1 MTKLLHYVVLLC
13 LLTLVGWG
21 TLEAQET
28 GPVVVDGVLTSW
40 SGASGIVTIPDDV
53 TEIAPNVFLKNNKVT
68 ALHLNKVRKVGKNAC
83 REMRSVI
90 DFSAPEVE
98 ILEDSALYRLGDPR
112 NAWQFHEVDFPQLK
126 KIGTAAL
133 AWALKPKFY
142 TLPQVEEI
150 GKEAFNKSAPWSV
163 DLSEAVNLKTIAPD
177 AFPFSSPWGDGQCYI
192 FVANEAVLAK
202 MPATFPARIFTRV
215 VQIDRST
222 PIASVKITLRQGK
235 HLEVAL
241 PWVGSYTEGKVVG
254 MDLGDG
260 KIRLFALA
268 RPVYSSQEPTYYVNE
283 MMQWLKSAVADP
295 EIKVYGTDFDCF
307 RSPQAVMT
315 QLDLSRATQLKK
327 LDLSYVSQSLFPDL
341 ASYSQLER
349 LSLDGISGLEQLDLS
364 HNPLKGLEIRSCDT
378 LQAVVLPP
386 SGLETLTINGC
397 RNLTHID
404 EAPLASVQRLELT
417 ANALSGTLDLSGA
430 KQLKEADL
438 SSNKLTELTINN
450 PLLTNLRCSR
460 NQLKEI
466 HTPTTSEAL
475 QGVRS
480 VAIAGNRIQ
489 EGELNRFYTALPD
502 LKQEA
507 TAGKLILLAKIA
519 TTEEDNNAYASDLEL
534 VRDKNWKFY
543 DLNGQE
549 MTGMIIKAD
558 TLVSWNN
565 ATGDIELPASVRV
578 IGKKAFIN
586 NPTVTSIKGVNVE
599 ECYGITGCDKLKKV
613 TLPKLKRTLKDMPT
627 SPSGYQDANEL
638 GTISSAPFCTELYG
652 TPTRSFM
659 IRFMGSPL
667 LEPVVGADGVLF
679 FYPASK
685 AVGKVILDPSIKT
698 ISYAAFDGCKQMTE
712 LEATGVTAIY
722 ARAFQDCSELAKVTL
737 PALQHTQGNPFWED
751 CPKLQEVKT
760 AQGIW
765 LDRKATGTVVIPD
778 GVEFIAVNAYR
789 DQTAV
794 TALQFPSSLRRIGQY
809 AFSKTG
815 ITSMP
820 SLEGVTEIHTG
831 AFFHCA
837 SLAGA
842 LNVPSSV
849 TILSDGAF
857 AQCSSL
863 TSAFVGATISSVPS
877 RLFDG
882 CDALSEVS
890 MGSTIVTCNL
900 IWRNS
905 KQYLEPIAPQKL
917 ILHAPVKAQY
927 RICTWQNNPSGFG
940 DPRKTL
946 DVYVPA
952 PLLEEYKNE
961 KNDPNRDYYDYFHD
975 KYTYHPIESSAT
987 EATVTINQV
996 AGCSIVVKNGAQNVP
1011 SGSSL
1016 PIGTKLTIYAQL
1028 ESGKLLQK
1036 LLFNGADLGGINRY
1050 DLTLTE
1056 PMTFSAEVADFTPEA
1071 SEWDLIGSFSTEQT
1085 HAGDPLYFYFSDG
1098 SNDTPISFAVDCG
1111 GGRYLCQ
1118 TRMGG
1123 SHFSG
1128 ITAAEENPV
1137 VKVYEK
1143 KRPAHA
1149 PIRVIEVLQNV
1160 AAIEWGH
1167 VENITRL
1174 HIGHISGRNDA
1185 SLPWSTP
1192 HPSTLSELDLSKM
1205 TKLAYLGISRNAI
1218 STLDL
1223 TSNTKLTDL
1232 VLKDLK
1238 IVRQEDLKLPETL
1251 PTIYIE
1257 SLPWKSIDPSAWQQ
1271 IQSLRLTN
1279 MLSIEQL
1286 DLSRNPNIEELHLYD
1301 AFDQLRSLVAS
1312 PKLTI
1317 LDCPTAIIPRMGAC
1331 AWDDFYRSLPTDLN
1345 VAEKKLLL
1353 TYLKSDNPE
1362 HDEYFAV
1369 RSYHVAHS
1377 TTSIAAAK
1385 GYAIKAYTGHFVPTD
1400 FEGSGDGCRDSYAIG
1415 ATCNNAK
1422 MQIVYREN
1430 GVEKPL
1436 PSTVAKGAKV
1446 EIEYVYPA
1454 RFDATLTI
1462 NGQRSTL
1469 YQIGLRITNTDGQ
1482 WHYIYSF
1489 DAVRDMLLDLHV
1501 TIPTAAVTL
1510 RTVGEGTL
1518 QLVGTSEREF
1528 ELGTKLT
1535 VEAQPADG
1543 WSLAQIKA
1551 NGVDITQAKSFTL
1564 TSATEVV
1571 ATFTKVPEYVVRFTS
1586 AGHGHLTATKNGQ
1599 PFTSGSRAR
1608 KDDKLVITA
1617 HPDAG
1622 YNVDKWLVGA
1632 EEIELPLYTGRTTF
1646 EATVGE
1652 AEVVVK
1658 TTFVVKTFAVTVAES
1673 AHGKL
1678 SVAGCDNLS
1687 AVPYGARLTVTATP
1701 DAHYTLH
1708 KITANGIDITSA
1720 KSFVVTEATTIQ
1732 GEFVKET
1739 FAVTVAESA
1748 HGKLS
1753 VTGYDNLAAV
1763 PYGTRLTVTATPD
1776 KGYTLHKITANGTDI
1791 TSAKSFGVTEA
1802 TKIQAEFKEDTALE
1816 AVATDPLIL
1825 YPNPAKDV
1833 VFLSGSAAYAPVAI
1847 YSLEGVCLLSTE
1859 TDAEGKARINIATLS
1874 DGSYLV
1880 KVGTKSLSLIVV
1892 R

>member
-1 MTKLLHYVVLLC
+1 M
-13 LLTLVGWG
+13 
-21 TLEAQET
+21 
-28 GPVVVDGVLTSW
+28 
-40 SGASGIVTIPDDV
+40 
-53 TEIAPNVFLKNNKVT
+53 T
-68 ALHLNKVRKVGKNAC
+68 ALHLNKVHKVGKNAC
-83 REMRSVI
+83 REMRSVV

-98 ILEDSALYRLGDPR
+98 ILEDSALYRLGSWQAR
-112 NAWQFHEVDFPQLK
+112 QFHEADFPQLK

-133 AWALKPKFY
+133 AWALTPKFY

-163 DLSEAVNLKTIAPD
+163 DLSESVNLKTIAPD
-177 AFPFSSPWGDGQCYI
+177 AFPFTSPWGQKRCHI

-202 MPATFPARIFTRV
+202 MPTTFPARIFTRV

-222 PIASVKITLRQGK
+222 PIASVKITLRQGAN
-235 HLEVAL
+235 LERAL

-268 RPVYSSQEPTYYVNE
+268 SPIRNSQEPTYYVNE

-307 RSPQAVMT
+307 RSPRAVMT

-349 LSLDGISGLEQLDLS
+349 LSLYGISGLEQLDLS
-364 HNPLKGLEIRSCDT
+364 HNPLKRLEIRSCDT

-386 SGLETLTINGC
+386 SGLETLTISDC

-404 EAPLASVQRLELT
+404 EAPLASVQQLELT

-438 SSNKLTELTINN
+438 SGNKLTELTINN
-450 PLLTNLRCSR
+450 PLLTDLSCSR

-578 IGKKAFIN
+578 IGEKAFIN

-599 ECYGITGCDKLKKV
+599 ECYGISGCDKLKKV
-613 TLPKLKRTLKDMPT
+613 TFPKLKRTLKDMP
-627 SPSGYQDANEL
+627 SFPSGYKDINGL

-679 FYPASK
+679 FYPKSK
-685 AVGKVILDPSIKT
+685 AVGKVTLDPSIKT

-789 DQTAV
+789 DQTAI
-794 TALQFPSSLRRIGQY
+794 TALQFPGSLRRIGQY

-820 SLEGVTEIHTG
+820 SLEGITEIHPG

-837 SLAGA
+837 SLAGV

-900 IWRNS
+900 IWTNS
-905 KQYLEPIAPQKL
+905 KHLEPTAPQKL

-961 KNDPNRDYYDYFHD
+961 KNDPDRDYYDHFHD
-975 KYTYHPIESSAT
+975 NYTYHPIESSAT

-996 AGCSIVVKNGAQNVP
+996 AGCTIVVKNGAQNVP

-1016 PIGTKLTIYAQL
+1016 PIGTKLTIYAHL

-1036 LLFNGADLGGINRY
+1036 FLFNGADLGSINRY

-1056 PMTFSAEVADFTPEA
+1056 PMTFSAEVTDFTPEA

-1085 HAGDPLYFYFSDG
+1085 HADDPLYFYFSNG
-1098 SNDTPISFAVDCG
+1098 NDTPISFAVDCG

-1118 TRMGG
+1118 TRKQG
-1123 SHFSG
+1123 SRFRG

-1143 KRPAHA
+1143 KRTAYA
-1149 PIRVIEVLQNV
+1149 PIRHIDVLQNV
-1160 AAIEWGH
+1160 TAIEWGH
-1167 VENITRL
+1167 VENITHLR
-1174 HIGHISGRNDA
+1174 IGYINDRNDE
-1185 SLPWSTP
+1185 SLPWTTQ
-1192 HPSTLSELDLSKM
+1192 HHSTLSELDLSKM

-1223 TSNTKLTDL
+1223 TSNTKLINL
-1232 VLKDLK
+1232 ALEDLK
-1238 IVRQEDLKLPETL
+1238 IARQEDLKLPETL

-1257 SLPWKSIDPSAWQQ
+1257 YLPWKSFDPSAWQQ
-1271 IQSLRLTN
+1271 IKSLRLAN
-1279 MLSIEQL
+1279 MTSIEQL
-1286 DLSRNPNIEELHLYD
+1286 DLSRNPNIEELSLYD
-1301 AFDQLRSLVAS
+1301 AFNQLRSLVAS
-1312 PKLTI
+1312 PKLAI
-1317 LDCPTAIIPRMGAC
+1317 LNCPTARIPRMGAC

-1345 VAEKKLLL
+1345 VEGKKLLL
-1353 TYLKSDNPE
+1353 TYLKSENPE
-1362 HDEYFAV
+1362 QDEHFAI
-1369 RSYHVAHS
+1369 RSYHVVHS

-1385 GYAIKAYTGHFVPTD
+1385 GYAIRAYTGHFTSTD

-1415 ATCNNAK
+1415 ATCDNAK

-1436 PSTVAKGAKV
+1436 PGTVARGAKV
-1446 EIEYVYPA
+1446 EIEYVYPV

-1462 NGQRSTL
+1462 NGQNSAS
-1469 YQIGLRITNTDGQ
+1469 YHVNLRISAADGQ

-1501 TIPTAAVTL
+1501 IVPTAAVTL

-1518 QLVGTSEREF
+1518 GLVGTSEREF
-1528 ELGTKLT
+1528 ELGTELT

-1622 YNVDKWLVGA
+1622 YNVDKWLVGT
-1632 EEIELPLYTGRTTF
+1632 EEIELPFYTGRTTF

-1652 AEVVVK
+1652 EEVVVK
-1658 TTFVVKTFAVTVAES
+1658 TTFVIKTFAVTVAES

-1678 SVAGCDNLS
+1678 SVAGYDNLS
-1687 AVPYGARLTVTATP
+1687 AVPYGTRLTVTATP

-1708 KITANGIDITSA
+1708 KITVNGTDITGA
-1720 KSFVVTEATTIQ
+1720 KSFEVTEETTIQ

-1739 FAVTVAESA
+1739 FAVTVAEST

-1753 VTGYDNLAAV
+1753 VAGYDNLSAV

-1776 KGYTLHKITANGTDI
+1776 KGYILHKITANGTDI
-1791 TSAKSFGVTEA
+1791 TGAKSFEVTEA
-1802 TKIQAEFKEDTALE
+1802 TTIRAEFKEDTALE

-1825 YPNPAKDV
+1825 YPNPTKDV
-1833 VFLSGSAAYAPVAI
+1833 VFLSGGAAYAPVAI

-1874 DGSYLV
+1874 EGSYLV

-1892 R
+1892 H

>member
-1 MTKLLHYVVLLC
+1 MNKLLHYVALFC
-13 LLTLVGWG
+13 LLSLVGWG

-28 GPVVVDGVLTSW
+28 GPVVEGGVLISW
-40 SGASGIVTIPDDV
+40 SGASGQVTIPDDV

-68 ALHLNKVRKVGKNAC
+68 ALHLNKVHKVGKNAC
-83 REMRSVI
+83 REMRSVV

-98 ILEDSALYRLGDPR
+98 ILEDSALYRLGNGWDAKR
-112 NAWQFHEVDFPQLK
+112 FHEADFPQLK

-133 AWALKPKFY
+133 AWALTPMFY
-142 TLPQVEEI
+142 TLPHVEEI
-150 GKEAFNKSAPWSV
+150 GKEAFNKRAPWSV
-163 DLSEAVNLKTIAPD
+163 DLSEAVNLRTIAPD
-177 AFPFSSPWGDGQCYI
+177 AFPFASPRGEDQCYI

-202 MPATFPARIFTRV
+202 MPTTFPARIFTQV
-215 VQIDRST
+215 VRIDRST
-222 PIASVKITLRQGK
+222 PIASVKITLPQGAN
-235 HLEVAL
+235 LERAL
-241 PWVGSYTEGKVVG
+241 PWVGSYTKGKVVG

-268 RPVYSSQEPTYYVNE
+268 SPIRNSQEPTYYKFKG
-283 MMQWLKSAVADP
+283 MQWLKSAVADP
-295 EIKVYGTDFDCF
+295 EIKVYGTNFDCF
-307 RSPQAVMT
+307 CTPSAVMT

-327 LDLSYVSQSLFPDL
+327 LNLKYIPQSLLPNL

-349 LSLDGISGLEQLDLS
+349 LSLSGISGLEQLDLS
-364 HNPLKGLEIRSCDT
+364 RNSLKWLEIRSCDT

-386 SGLETLTINGC
+386 SGLETLTISDC

-450 PLLTNLRCSR
+450 PLLTDLRCSR

-565 ATGDIELPASVRV
+565 ASGDIELPASVRV
-578 IGKKAFIN
+578 IGEKAFIN

-613 TLPKLKRTLKDMPT
+613 TFPKLKRTLKDMPT
-627 SPSGYQDANEL
+627 SPSGYKDANEL

-679 FYPASK
+679 FYPKSK
-685 AVGKVILDPSIKT
+685 AVGKVTLDPSIKT

-789 DQTAV
+789 DQTAI
-794 TALQFPSSLRRIGQY
+794 TALQFPGSLRRIGQY

-837 SLAGA
+837 SLAGM

-849 TILSDGAF
+849 TILSNGAF

-900 IWRNS
+900 IWTNS
-905 KQYLEPIAPQKL
+905 KHLEPTAPQKL

-961 KNDPNRDYYDYFHD
+961 KNDPDRDYYDHFHD
-975 KYTYHPIESSAT
+975 NYTYHPIESSAT

-996 AGCSIVVKNGAQNVP
+996 AGCTIVVKNGAQNVP

-1016 PIGTKLTIYAQL
+1016 PIGTKLTIYAHL

-1036 LLFNGADLGGINRY
+1036 FLFNGADLGSINQY

-1056 PMTFSAEVADFTPEA
+1056 PMTFSAEVTDFIPEA

-1085 HAGDPLYFYFSDG
+1085 HAGDPLYFYFSNG
-1098 SNDTPISFAVDCG
+1098 NDTPISFAVDCG

-1118 TRMGG
+1118 TRKGG
-1123 SHFSG
+1123 SRFRG

-1143 KRPAHA
+1143 KRPAHD
-1149 PIRVIEVLQNV
+1149 PIRVIDVLQNV
-1160 AAIEWGH
+1160 AAIEWGY
-1167 VENITRL
+1167 VENITHFR
-1174 HIGHISGRNDA
+1174 IGYINARNDA
-1185 SLPWSTP
+1185 SLPWSTQ
-1192 HPSTLSELDLSKM
+1192 HHSTLSELDLSKM

-1223 TSNTKLTDL
+1223 TSNTKLIDL

-1238 IVRQEDLKLPETL
+1238 IARQEDLKLPETL

-1257 SLPWKSIDPSAWQQ
+1257 YLPWKSFDPTAWQQ
-1271 IQSLRLTN
+1271 IKSLRLAN
-1279 MLSIEQL
+1279 MTSIEQL
-1286 DLSRNPNIEELHLYD
+1286 DLSRNPNIEELSLYD
-1301 AFDQLRSLVAS
+1301 AFNQLRSLVAS
-1312 PKLTI
+1312 PKLAI
-1317 LDCPTAIIPRMGAC
+1317 LNCWEARIPRMGAC

-1345 VAEKKLLL
+1345 VEGKKLLL
-1353 TYLKSDNPE
+1353 TYLKSENPE
-1362 HDEYFAV
+1362 QDEHFAI
-1369 RSYHVAHS
+1369 RSYHVVHS

-1385 GYAIKAYTGHFVPTD
+1385 GYAIRAYTGHFTSTD

-1415 ATCNNAK
+1415 ATCDNAK

-1436 PSTVAKGAKV
+1436 PGTVARGAKV
-1446 EIEYVYPA
+1446 EIEYVYPV
-1454 RFDATLTI
+1454 RFDAALTI
-1462 NGQRSTL
+1462 NGQNSAS
-1469 YQIGLRITNTDGQ
+1469 YHVNLRISAADGQ

-1501 TIPTAAVTL
+1501 IVPTAAVTL

-1518 QLVGTSEREF
+1518 GLVGTSEREF
-1528 ELGTKLT
+1528 ELGTELT

-1622 YNVDKWLVGA
+1622 YNVDKWLVGT
-1632 EEIELPLYTGRTTF
+1632 EEIELPFYAGRTTF

-1652 AEVVVK
+1652 EEVVVK
-1658 TTFVVKTFAVTVAES
+1658 TTFVIKTFAVTVAES

-1678 SVAGCDNLS
+1678 SVAGYDNLS
-1687 AVPYGARLTVTATP
+1687 AVPYGTRLTVTATP

-1708 KITANGIDITSA
+1708 KITANGTDITGA
-1720 KSFVVTEATTIQ
+1720 KSFEVTEETTIQ

-1739 FAVTVAESA
+1739 FAVTVAEST

-1753 VTGYDNLAAV
+1753 VAGYDNLSAV

-1776 KGYTLHKITANGTDI
+1776 KGYILHKITANGTDI
-1791 TSAKSFGVTEA
+1791 TSAKSFEVTEA
-1802 TKIQAEFKEDTALE
+1802 TTIRAEFKEDTALE

-1825 YPNPAKDV
+1825 YPNPTKDV
-1833 VFLSGSAAYAPVAI
+1833 VFLSGGVAYAPVAI

-1874 DGSYLV
+1874 EGSYLV

-1892 R
+1892 H

>member
-1 MTKLLHYVVLLC
+1 MNKLLHYVALFC
-13 LLTLVGWG
+13 LLSLVGWG

-28 GPVVVDGVLTSW
+28 GPVVEGGVLISW
-40 SGASGIVTIPDDV
+40 SGASGQVTIPDDV

-68 ALHLNKVRKVGKNAC
+68 ALHLNKVHKVGKNAC
-83 REMRSVI
+83 REMRSVV

-98 ILEDSALYRLGDPR
+98 ILEDSALYRLGNGWDAKR
-112 NAWQFHEVDFPQLK
+112 FHEADFPQLK

-133 AWALKPKFY
+133 AWALMPKFY
-142 TLPQVEEI
+142 ILPQVEEI
-150 GKEAFNKSAPWSV
+150 GKEAFNKRAPWSV
-163 DLSEAVNLKTIAPD
+163 DLSEAVNLRTIAPD
-177 AFPFSSPWGDGQCYI
+177 AFPFASPRGEDQCYI

-202 MPATFPARIFTRV
+202 MPTTFPARIFTQV
-215 VQIDRST
+215 VRIDRST
-222 PIASVKITLRQGK
+222 PIASVKITLPQGAN
-235 HLEVAL
+235 LERAL
-241 PWVGSYTEGKVVG
+241 PWVGSYTKGKVVG

-268 RPVYSSQEPTYYVNE
+268 SPIRNSQEPTFYKFKG
-283 MMQWLKSAVADP
+283 MQWLKSAVADP

-307 RSPQAVMT
+307 CTPWAAMT

-327 LDLSYVSQSLFPDL
+327 LNLKYIPQSLLPDL

-349 LSLDGISGLEQLDLS
+349 LSLYGISGLEQLDLS
-364 HNPLKGLEIRSCDT
+364 RNSLKWLEIRSCDT

-386 SGLETLTINGC
+386 SGLETLTISDC

-450 PLLTNLRCSR
+450 PLLTDLRCSR

-466 HTPTTSEAL
+466 HTPTTGEAL

-480 VAIAGNRIQ
+480 VAIASNRIQ

-578 IGKKAFIN
+578 IGEKAFIN

-613 TLPKLKRTLKDMPT
+613 TFPKLKRTLKDMPT
-627 SPSGYQDANEL
+627 SPSGYKDANEL

-679 FYPASK
+679 FYPKSK
-685 AVGKVILDPSIKT
+685 AVGKVTLDPSIKT

-789 DQTAV
+789 DQTAI
-794 TALQFPSSLRRIGQY
+794 TALQFPGSLRRIGQY

-837 SLAGA
+837 SLAGV

-849 TILSDGAF
+849 TILSNGAF

-900 IWRNS
+900 IWTNS
-905 KQYLEPIAPQKL
+905 KHLEPTAPQKL

-927 RICTWQNNPSGFG
+927 RICTWANMPPNYFG
-940 DPRKTL
+940 APRKTL

-961 KNDPNRDYYDYFHD
+961 KNDPNRN
-975 KYTYHPIESSAT
+975 YTYHPIESSAT
-987 EATVTINQV
+987 EATVTINQM
-996 AGCSIVVKNGAQNVP
+996 AGCTIVVKNGAQNVP

-1016 PIGTKLTIYAQL
+1016 PIGTKLTIYTHL

-1036 LLFNGADLGGINRY
+1036 FLFNGADLGSINRY

-1056 PMTFSAEVADFTPEA
+1056 PMTFSAEVTDFTPEA

-1085 HAGDPLYFYFSDG
+1085 HADDPLYFYISSG
-1098 SNDTPISFAVDCG
+1098 SEEALISFAVDCG

-1118 TRMGG
+1118 TRRWQ
-1123 SHFSG
+1123 SSFSG

-1143 KRPAHA
+1143 KRPAHD
-1149 PIRVIEVLQNV
+1149 PIRHIDVLQNV

-1174 HIGHISGRNDA
+1174 SIGYMNDRNDPN
-1185 SLPWSTP
+1185 LPWTTQ
-1192 HPSTLSELDLSKM
+1192 HHGALSELDLSKM
-1205 TKLAYLGISRNAI
+1205 TKLAYLGISRHTI

-1223 TSNTKLTDL
+1223 TSNTKLINL
-1232 VLKDLK
+1232 ELKDLK
-1238 IVRQEDLKLPETL
+1238 IARQEDLKLPETL
-1251 PTIYIE
+1251 PTIYIQ
-1257 SLPWKSIDPSAWQQ
+1257 SLPWKSFDPSAWQQ
-1271 IQSLRLTN
+1271 IKSLRFSN

-1312 PKLTI
+1312 PKLAI
-1317 LDCPTAIIPRMGAC
+1317 LNCPTARIPRMGAC

-1345 VAEKKLLL
+1345 VEGKKLLL
-1353 TYLKSDNPE
+1353 TYLKSENPE
-1362 HDEYFAV
+1362 QDEHFAI
-1369 RSYHVAHS
+1369 RSYHVVHS

-1385 GYAIKAYTGHFVPTD
+1385 GYAIRAYTGHFTSTD

-1415 ATCNNAK
+1415 ATCDNAK

-1436 PSTVAKGAKV
+1436 PGTVARGAKV
-1446 EIEYVYPA
+1446 EIEYVYPV
-1454 RFDATLTI
+1454 RFDAALTI
-1462 NGQRSTL
+1462 NGQNSAS
-1469 YQIGLRITNTDGQ
+1469 YHVNLRISAADGQ

-1501 TIPTAAVTL
+1501 VVPTAAVTL

-1518 QLVGTSEREF
+1518 GLVGTSEREF
-1528 ELGTKLT
+1528 ELGTELT

-1622 YNVDKWLVGA
+1622 YNVDKWLVGT
-1632 EEIELPLYTGRTTF
+1632 EEIELPFYTGRTTF

-1652 AEVVVK
+1652 EEVVVK
-1658 TTFVVKTFAVTVAES
+1658 TTFVIKTFAVTVAES

-1678 SVAGCDNLS
+1678 SVAGYDNLS
-1687 AVPYGARLTVTATP
+1687 
-1701 DAHYTLH
+1701 
-1708 KITANGIDITSA
+1708 
-1720 KSFVVTEATTIQ
+1720 
-1732 GEFVKET
+1732 
-1739 FAVTVAESA
+1739 
-1748 HGKLS
+1748 
-1753 VTGYDNLAAV
+1753 AV

-1776 KGYTLHKITANGTDI
+1776 KGYILHKITANGTDI
-1791 TSAKSFGVTEA
+1791 TSAKSFEVTEA
-1802 TKIQAEFKEDTALE
+1802 TTIRAEFKEDTALE

-1825 YPNPAKDV
+1825 YPNPTKDV
-1833 VFLSGSAAYAPVAI
+1833 VFLSGGAAYAPVAI

-1874 DGSYLV
+1874 EGSYLV

-1892 R
+1892 H

>member
-1 MTKLLHYVVLLC
+1 MNKLLHYVALFC
-13 LLTLVGWG
+13 LLSLVGWG

-28 GPVVVDGVLTSW
+28 GPVVEGGVLISW
-40 SGASGIVTIPDDV
+40 SGASGQVTIPDDV

-68 ALHLNKVRKVGKNAC
+68 ALHLNKVHKVGKNAC
-83 REMRSVI
+83 REMRSVV

-98 ILEDSALYRLGDPR
+98 ILEDSALYQLGNRRD
-112 NAWQFHEVDFPQLK
+112 AWQFHEADFPQLK

-133 AWALKPKFY
+133 AWALTPKFY
-142 TLPQVEEI
+142 TLPHVEEI
-150 GKEAFNKSAPWSV
+150 GKEAFNKRAPWSV

-177 AFPFSSPWGDGQCYI
+177 AFPFASPRGEDQCYI

-202 MPATFPARIFTRV
+202 MPTTFPARIFTQV
-215 VQIDRST
+215 VRIDRST
-222 PIASVKITLRQGK
+222 PIASVKITLPQGANFGR
-235 HLEVAL
+235 AL
-241 PWVGSYTEGKVVG
+241 PWVGSYTKGKVVG

-268 RPVYSSQEPTYYVNE
+268 SPIRNSQEPTFYKFKG
-283 MMQWLKSAVADP
+283 MQWLKSAVADP

-307 RSPQAVMT
+307 CTPWAAMT
-315 QLDLSRATQLKK
+315 QLDLSKATQLKK
-327 LDLSYVSQSLFPDL
+327 LDLEDIPQSLLPDL

-349 LSLDGISGLEQLDLS
+349 LSLSGISGLEQLDLS
-364 HNPLKGLEIRSCDT
+364 RNSLKGLVIRSCDT

-386 SGLETLTINGC
+386 SGLETLTINRC

-450 PLLTNLRCSR
+450 PLLTDLRCSR

-466 HTPTTSEAL
+466 HTPTTGEAL

-534 VRDKNWKFY
+534 IRDKNWKFY

-549 MTGMIIKAD
+549 MTGMIVKAD

-613 TLPKLKRTLKDMPT
+613 DFPKLRYTWLEARLLDTHP
-627 SPSGYQDANEL
+627 GYSKWDEEMIIETDAYF
-638 GTISSAPFCTELYG
+638 STEVAG
-652 TPTRSFM
+652 NPG
-659 IRFMGSPL
+659 RFIGSRFYLCPL
-667 LEPVVGADGVLF
+667 LETVVGADGVLF
-679 FYPASK
+679 YYPKSK
-685 AVGKVILDPSIKT
+685 AVGKVTLDPSIKT
-698 ISYAAFDGCKQMTE
+698 ICYGAFESCEQMTE

-722 ARAFQDCSELAKVTL
+722 ARAFLGCSELAKVTL

-789 DQTAV
+789 GQTAV
-794 TALQFPSSLRRIGQY
+794 TALQFPGSLRRIGQY
-809 AFSKTG
+809 AFSRSG

-820 SLEGVTEIHTG
+820 SLEGITEIHPG
-831 AFFHCA
+831 AFLRCA

-842 LNVPSSV
+842 LNIPSSV
-849 TILSDGAF
+849 TLLGEGAF
-857 AQCSSL
+857 AQCPSL
-863 TSAFVGATISSVPS
+863 TSAFVGASIGSVPTY
-877 RLFDG
+877 LFDG

-890 MGSTIVTCNL
+890 MGSTIVACNL

-905 KQYLEPIAPQKL
+905 KEYLEPTAPQKL

-961 KNDPNRDYYDYFHD
+961 KNDPDRDYYDHFHD
-975 KYTYHPIESSAT
+975 NYTYHPIESSAT

-996 AGCSIVVKNGAQNVP
+996 AGCTIVVKNGAQNVP

-1016 PIGTKLTIYAQL
+1016 PIGTKLTIYAHL

-1036 LLFNGADLGGINRY
+1036 FLFNGANLGSINRY

-1056 PMTFSAEVADFTPEA
+1056 PMTFSAEVTDFTPEA

-1085 HAGDPLYFYFSDG
+1085 HAGDPLYFYFSNG
-1098 SNDTPISFAVDCG
+1098 NDTPISFAVDCG

-1118 TRMGG
+1118 TRKGG
-1123 SHFSG
+1123 SRFRG

-1143 KRPAHA
+1143 KRPAHD
-1149 PIRVIEVLQNV
+1149 PIRVIDVPQNV
-1160 AAIEWGH
+1160 AAIEWGY
-1167 VENITRL
+1167 VENITHFR
-1174 HIGHISGRNDA
+1174 IGYINARNDA
-1185 SLPWSTP
+1185 SLPWSTQ
-1192 HPSTLSELDLSKM
+1192 HHSTLSELDLSKM
-1205 TKLAYLGISRNAI
+1205 TKLAYLRISRNAI

-1223 TSNTKLTDL
+1223 TSNTELIDL

-1238 IVRQEDLKLPETL
+1238 IARQEDLKLPETL

-1257 SLPWKSIDPSAWQQ
+1257 YLPWKSFDPSAWQQ
-1271 IQSLRLTN
+1271 IKSLRLAN
-1279 MLSIEQL
+1279 MTSIEQL
-1286 DLSRNPNIEELHLYD
+1286 DLSRNPNIEELSLYD
-1301 AFDQLRSLVAS
+1301 AFNQLRSLVAS
-1312 PKLTI
+1312 PKLAI
-1317 LDCPTAIIPRMGAC
+1317 LNCPTARIPRMGAC

-1345 VAEKKLLL
+1345 IEGKKLLL
-1353 TYLKSDNPE
+1353 TYLKSENPE
-1362 HDEYFAV
+1362 QDEHFAI
-1369 RSYHVAHS
+1369 RSYHVVHS

-1385 GYAIKAYTGHFVPTD
+1385 GYAIRAYTGHFTSTD

-1415 ATCNNAK
+1415 ATCDNAK

-1436 PSTVAKGAKV
+1436 PGTVARGAKV
-1446 EIEYVYPA
+1446 EIEYVYPV
-1454 RFDATLTI
+1454 RFDAALTI
-1462 NGQRSTL
+1462 NGQNSAS
-1469 YQIGLRITNTDGQ
+1469 YHVNLRISAADGQ

-1501 TIPTAAVTL
+1501 IVPTAAVTL

-1518 QLVGTSEREF
+1518 GLVGTSEREF
-1528 ELGTKLT
+1528 ELGTELT

-1622 YNVDKWLVGA
+1622 YNVDKWLVGT
-1632 EEIELPLYTGRTTF
+1632 EEIELPFYAGRTTF

-1652 AEVVVK
+1652 EEVVVK
-1658 TTFVVKTFAVTVAES
+1658 TTFAIKTFAVTVAES

-1678 SVAGCDNLS
+1678 SVAGYDNLS
-1687 AVPYGARLTVTATP
+1687 
-1701 DAHYTLH
+1701 
-1708 KITANGIDITSA
+1708 
-1720 KSFVVTEATTIQ
+1720 
-1732 GEFVKET
+1732 
-1739 FAVTVAESA
+1739 
-1748 HGKLS
+1748 
-1753 VTGYDNLAAV
+1753 AV

-1776 KGYTLHKITANGTDI
+1776 KGYILHKITANGTDI
-1791 TSAKSFGVTEA
+1791 TSAKSFEVTEA
-1802 TKIQAEFKEDTALE
+1802 TTIRAEFKEDTALE

-1825 YPNPAKDV
+1825 YPNPTKDV
-1833 VFLSGSAAYAPVAI
+1833 VFLSGGAAYAPVAI

-1874 DGSYLV
+1874 EGSYLV

-1892 R
+1892 H

>member
-1 MTKLLHYVVLLC
+1 MNKLLHYVALFC
-13 LLTLVGWG
+13 LLSLVGWG

-28 GPVVVDGVLTSW
+28 GPVVEGGVLISW
-40 SGASGIVTIPDDV
+40 SGASGQVTIPDDV

-68 ALHLNKVRKVGKNAC
+68 ALHLNKVHKVGKNAC
-83 REMRSVI
+83 REMRSVV

-98 ILEDSALYRLGDPR
+98 ILEDSALYRLGSWQAR
-112 NAWQFHEVDFPQLK
+112 QFHEADFPQLK

-133 AWALKPKFY
+133 AWALTPKFY

-163 DLSEAVNLKTIAPD
+163 DLSEAVNLRTIAPD
-177 AFPFSSPWGDGQCYI
+177 AFPFASPWGKEQCYI

-202 MPATFPARIFTRV
+202 MPATFPDRIFTRV

-222 PIASVKITLRQGK
+222 PIASVKITLRQGAN
-235 HLEVAL
+235 LGRAL

-268 RPVYSSQEPTYYVNE
+268 SPIRNSQEPTYYVNE

-307 RSPQAVMT
+307 CTPWAAMT

-349 LSLDGISGLEQLDLS
+349 LSLYGISGLEQLDLS
-364 HNPLKGLEIRSCDT
+364 HNPLKRLEIRSCDT

-386 SGLETLTINGC
+386 SGLETLTISDC

-404 EAPLASVQRLELT
+404 EAPLASVQQLELT

-438 SSNKLTELTINN
+438 SGNKLTELTINN
-450 PLLTNLRCSR
+450 PLLTDLRCSR

-578 IGKKAFIN
+578 IGEKAFIN

-613 TLPKLKRTLKDMPT
+613 TFPKLKRTLKDMPT
-627 SPSGYQDANEL
+627 SPSGYKDANEL

-679 FYPASK
+679 FYPKSK
-685 AVGKVILDPSIKT
+685 AVGKVTLDPSIKT

-789 DQTAV
+789 DQTAI
-794 TALQFPSSLRRIGQY
+794 TALQFPGSLRRIGQY

-837 SLAGA
+837 SLAGV

-849 TILSDGAF
+849 TILSNGAF

-900 IWRNS
+900 IWTNS
-905 KQYLEPIAPQKL
+905 KHLEPTAPQKL

-927 RICTWQNNPSGFG
+927 RICTWANMPPSGFG

-961 KNDPNRDYYDYFHD
+961 KNDPDRDYYDHFHD
-975 KYTYHPIESSAT
+975 NYTYHPIESSAT

-996 AGCSIVVKNGAQNVP
+996 AGCTIVVKNGAQNVP

-1016 PIGTKLTIYAQL
+1016 PIGTKLTIYAHL

-1036 LLFNGADLGGINRY
+1036 FLFNGADLGSINRY

-1056 PMTFSAEVADFTPEA
+1056 PMTFSAEVTDFTPEA

-1085 HAGDPLYFYFSDG
+1085 HAGDPLYFYFSNG
-1098 SNDTPISFAVDCG
+1098 NDTPISFAVDCG

-1118 TRMGG
+1118 TRKGG
-1123 SHFSG
+1123 SRFRG

-1143 KRPAHA
+1143 KRPAHD
-1149 PIRVIEVLQNV
+1149 PIRVIDVLQNV
-1160 AAIEWGH
+1160 AAIEWGY
-1167 VENITRL
+1167 VENITHFR
-1174 HIGHISGRNDA
+1174 IGYINARNDA
-1185 SLPWSTP
+1185 SLPWSTQ
-1192 HPSTLSELDLSKM
+1192 HHSTLSELDLSKM

-1223 TSNTKLTDL
+1223 TSNTELIDL

-1238 IVRQEDLKLPETL
+1238 IARQEDLKLPETL

-1257 SLPWKSIDPSAWQQ
+1257 YLPWKSFDPTAWQQ
-1271 IQSLRLTN
+1271 IKSLRLAN
-1279 MLSIEQL
+1279 MTSIEQL
-1286 DLSRNPNIEELHLYD
+1286 DLSRNPNIEELSLYD
-1301 AFDQLRSLVAS
+1301 AFNQLRSLVAS
-1312 PKLTI
+1312 PKLAI
-1317 LDCPTAIIPRMGAC
+1317 LNCPTARIPRMGAC

-1345 VAEKKLLL
+1345 VEGKKLLL
-1353 TYLKSDNPE
+1353 TYLKSENPE
-1362 HDEYFAV
+1362 QDEHFAI
-1369 RSYHVAHS
+1369 RSYHVVHS

-1385 GYAIKAYTGHFVPTD
+1385 GYAIRAYTGHFTSTD

-1415 ATCNNAK
+1415 ATCDNAK

-1436 PSTVAKGAKV
+1436 PGTVARGAKV
-1446 EIEYVYPA
+1446 EIEYVYPV
-1454 RFDATLTI
+1454 RFDAALTI
-1462 NGQRSTL
+1462 NGQNSAS
-1469 YQIGLRITNTDGQ
+1469 YHVNLRISAADGQ

-1501 TIPTAAVTL
+1501 IVPTAAVTL

-1518 QLVGTSEREF
+1518 GLVGTSEREF
-1528 ELGTKLT
+1528 ELGTELT

-1622 YNVDKWLVGA
+1622 YNVDKWLVGT
-1632 EEIELPLYTGRTTF
+1632 EEIELPFYTGRTTF

-1652 AEVVVK
+1652 EEVVVK
-1658 TTFVVKTFAVTVAES
+1658 TTFVIKTFAVTVAES

-1678 SVAGCDNLS
+1678 SVAGYDNLS
-1687 AVPYGARLTVTATP
+1687 AVPYGTRLTVTATP

-1708 KITANGIDITSA
+1708 KITVNGTDITGA
-1720 KSFVVTEATTIQ
+1720 KSFEVTEETTIQ

-1739 FAVTVAESA
+1739 FAVTVAEST

-1753 VTGYDNLAAV
+1753 VAGYDNLSAV

-1776 KGYTLHKITANGTDI
+1776 KGYILHKITANGTDI
-1791 TSAKSFGVTEA
+1791 TSAKSFEVTEA
-1802 TKIQAEFKEDTALE
+1802 TTIRAEFKEDTALE

-1825 YPNPAKDV
+1825 YPNPTKDV
-1833 VFLSGSAAYAPVAI
+1833 VFLSGGAAYAPVAI

-1874 DGSYLV
+1874 EGSYLV

-1892 R
+1892 H

>member
-1 MTKLLHYVVLLC
+1 MKKSLHYVALLC
-13 LLTLVGWG
+13 LLSLVGWG

-98 ILEDSALYRLGDPR
+98 ILEDSALYRLGDPWD
-112 NAWQFHEVDFPQLK
+112 AWQFHEVDFPQLK

-177 AFPFSSPWGDGQCYI
+177 AFPFSSPWGDDQCYI

-222 PIASVKITLRQGK
+222 PIASVKITLRQGER
-235 HLEVAL
+235 LEVAL

-268 RPVYSSQEPTYYVNE
+268 SPVYSSQEPIYYQFKG
-283 MMQWLKSAVADP
+283 MQWLKSAVADP

-307 RSPQAVMT
+307 GTPWAVMT

-327 LDLSYVSQSLFPDL
+327 LDLSYVSQSLLPDL

-349 LSLDGISGLEQLDLS
+349 LSLSGISGLEQLDLS
-364 HNPLKGLEIRSCDT
+364 RNPLKGLEIRSCDT

-599 ECYGITGCDKLKKV
+599 ECYGIAQCDKLTKV
-613 TLPKLKRTLKDMPT
+613 DFPKLRYTWLEARHLDTHPGYSKWDEEMIIETDAYFST
-627 SPSGYQDANEL
+627 EVAGNPSRFFGY
-638 GTISSAPFCTELYG
+638 
-652 TPTRSFM
+652 
-659 IRFMGSPL
+659 RFYLCPL
-667 LEPVVGADGVLF
+667 LETVVGADGVLF
-679 FYPASK
+679 YYPESK
-685 AVGKVILDPSIKT
+685 AVGKVTLDPSIKT
-698 ISYAAFDGCKQMTE
+698 ICYGAFEKCKQMTE

-722 ARAFQDCSELAKVTL
+722 ARAFQGCSELAKVTL

-789 DQTAV
+789 GQTAV

-809 AFSKTG
+809 AFSRSG

-820 SLEGVTEIHTG
+820 SLEGITEIHPG
-831 AFFHCA
+831 AFLRCA

-849 TILSDGAF
+849 TLLGEGAF
-857 AQCSSL
+857 AQCPSL
-863 TSAFVGATISSVPS
+863 TSAFVGASIRSVPTY
-877 RLFDG
+877 LFDG

-975 KYTYHPIESSAT
+975 EYTYHPIESSAT

-996 AGCSIVVKNGAQNVP
+996 AGCTIVVKNGAQNVP

-1036 LLFNGADLGGINRY
+1036 FLFNGADLGGINRY

-1071 SEWDLIGSFSTEQT
+1071 SEWLLIGSFSTEQT

-1123 SHFSG
+1123 SRFSG

-1149 PIRVIEVLQNV
+1149 PIRIIDVLQNV

-1167 VENITRL
+1167 VENITQL
-1174 HIGHISGRNDA
+1174 HIGHINGRNDA

-1192 HPSTLSELDLSKM
+1192 HPSTLSELDLGKM

-1251 PTIYIE
+1251 PKIYIE

-1312 PKLTI
+1312 PKLAI

-1362 HDEYFAV
+1362 HDEHFTV

-1462 NGQRSTL
+1462 NGQRSAL
-1469 YQIGLRITNTDGQ
+1469 YQIDLRITGTDGQ

-1632 EEIELPLYTGRTTF
+1632 EEIELPFYTGRTTF

-1701 DAHYTLH
+1701 D
-1708 KITANGIDITSA
+1708 
-1720 KSFVVTEATTIQ
+1720 
-1732 GEFVKET
+1732 
-1739 FAVTVAESA
+1739 
-1748 HGKLS
+1748 
-1753 VTGYDNLAAV
+1753 
-1763 PYGTRLTVTATPD
+1763 

-1791 TSAKSFGVTEA
+1791 TSAKSFVVTEA
-1802 TKIQAEFKEDTALE
+1802 TTIQGEFKEDTALE

>member
-1 MTKLLHYVVLLC
+1 MNKLLHYVALFC
-13 LLTLVGWG
+13 LLSLVGWG

-28 GPVVVDGVLTSW
+28 GPVVEGGVLISW
-40 SGASGIVTIPDDV
+40 SGASGQVTIPDDV

-68 ALHLNKVRKVGKNAC
+68 ALHLNKVHKVGKNAC
-83 REMRSVI
+83 REMRSVV

-98 ILEDSALYRLGDPR
+98 ILEDSALYRLGNR
-112 NAWQFHEVDFPQLK
+112 HYAWQFHEADFPQLK

-133 AWALKPKFY
+133 AWALTPKFY
-142 TLPQVEEI
+142 TLPHVEEI

-177 AFPFSSPWGDGQCYI
+177 AFPFASPREEDQCYI

-202 MPATFPARIFTRV
+202 MPTTFPARIFTQV
-215 VQIDRST
+215 VRIDRST
-222 PIASVKITLRQGK
+222 PIASVKITLPQGANF
-235 HLEVAL
+235 ERAL
-241 PWVGSYTEGKVVG
+241 PWVGSYTKGKVVG

-268 RPVYSSQEPTYYVNE
+268 SPIRNSQEPTFYKFKG
-283 MMQWLKSAVADP
+283 MQWLKSAVADP

-307 RSPQAVMT
+307 CTPWAAMT
-315 QLDLSRATQLKK
+315 QLDLSKATQLKK
-327 LDLSYVSQSLFPDL
+327 LDLEDIPQSLLPDL

-349 LSLDGISGLEQLDLS
+349 LSLSGISGLEQLDLS
-364 HNPLKGLEIRSCDT
+364 RNSLKGLVIRSCDT

-386 SGLETLTINGC
+386 SGLETLTINRC

-450 PLLTNLRCSR
+450 PLLTDLRCSR

-466 HTPTTSEAL
+466 HTPTTGEAL

-534 VRDKNWKFY
+534 IRDKNWKFY

-549 MTGMIIKAD
+549 MTGMIVKAD

-613 TLPKLKRTLKDMPT
+613 DFPKLRYTWLEARLLDTHP
-627 SPSGYQDANEL
+627 GYSKWDEEMIIETDAYF
-638 GTISSAPFCTELYG
+638 STEVAG
-652 TPTRSFM
+652 NPG
-659 IRFMGSPL
+659 RFIGSRFYLCPL
-667 LEPVVGADGVLF
+667 LETVVGADGVLF
-679 FYPASK
+679 YYPKSK
-685 AVGKVILDPSIKT
+685 AVGKVTLDPSIKT
-698 ISYAAFDGCKQMTE
+698 ICYGAFESCEQMTE

-722 ARAFQDCSELAKVTL
+722 ARAFLGCSELAKVTL

-789 DQTAV
+789 GQTAV
-794 TALQFPSSLRRIGQY
+794 TALQFPGSLRRIGQY
-809 AFSKTG
+809 AFSRSG

-820 SLEGVTEIHTG
+820 SLEGITEIHPG
-831 AFFHCA
+831 AFLRCA

-842 LNVPSSV
+842 LNIPSSV
-849 TILSDGAF
+849 TLLGEGAF
-857 AQCSSL
+857 AQCPSL
-863 TSAFVGATISSVPS
+863 TSAFVGASIGSVPTY
-877 RLFDG
+877 LFDG

-890 MGSTIVTCNL
+890 MGSTIVACNL

-905 KQYLEPIAPQKL
+905 KEYLEPTAPQKL

-961 KNDPNRDYYDYFHD
+961 KNDPDRDYYDHFHD
-975 KYTYHPIESSAT
+975 NYTYHPIESSAT

-996 AGCSIVVKNGAQNVP
+996 AGCTIVVKNGAQNVP

-1016 PIGTKLTIYAQL
+1016 PIGTKLTIYAHL

-1036 LLFNGADLGGINRY
+1036 FLFNGADLGSINRY

-1056 PMTFSAEVADFTPEA
+1056 PMTFSAEVTDFTPEA

-1085 HAGDPLYFYFSDG
+1085 HAGDPLYFYFSNG
-1098 SNDTPISFAVDCG
+1098 NDTPISFAVDCG

-1118 TRMGG
+1118 TRKGG
-1123 SHFSG
+1123 SRFRG

-1143 KRPAHA
+1143 KRPAHD
-1149 PIRVIEVLQNV
+1149 PIRVIDVPQNV
-1160 AAIEWGH
+1160 AAIEWGY
-1167 VENITRL
+1167 VENITHFR
-1174 HIGHISGRNDA
+1174 IGYINARNDA
-1185 SLPWSTP
+1185 SLPWSTQ
-1192 HPSTLSELDLSKM
+1192 HHSTLSELDLSKM
-1205 TKLAYLGISRNAI
+1205 TKLAYLRISRNAI

-1223 TSNTKLTDL
+1223 TSNTELIDL

-1238 IVRQEDLKLPETL
+1238 IARQEDLKLPETL

-1257 SLPWKSIDPSAWQQ
+1257 YLPWKSFDPSAWQQ
-1271 IQSLRLTN
+1271 IKSLRLAN
-1279 MLSIEQL
+1279 MTSIEQL
-1286 DLSRNPNIEELHLYD
+1286 DLSRNPNIEELSLYD
-1301 AFDQLRSLVAS
+1301 AFNQLRSLVAS
-1312 PKLTI
+1312 PKLAI
-1317 LDCPTAIIPRMGAC
+1317 LNCPTARIPRMGAC

-1345 VAEKKLLL
+1345 VEGKELFL
-1353 TYLKSDNPE
+1353 TYLKSENPE
-1362 HDEYFAV
+1362 QDEHFAI
-1369 RSYHVAHS
+1369 RSYHVVHS

-1385 GYAIKAYTGHFVPTD
+1385 GYAIRAYTGHFTSTD

-1415 ATCNNAK
+1415 ATCDNAK

-1436 PSTVAKGAKV
+1436 PGTVARGAKV
-1446 EIEYVYPA
+1446 EIEYVYPV
-1454 RFDATLTI
+1454 RFDAALTI
-1462 NGQRSTL
+1462 NGQNSAS
-1469 YQIGLRITNTDGQ
+1469 YHVNLRISAADGQ

-1501 TIPTAAVTL
+1501 IVPTAAVTL

-1518 QLVGTSEREF
+1518 GLVGTSEREF
-1528 ELGTKLT
+1528 ELGTELT

-1622 YNVDKWLVGA
+1622 YNVDKWLVGT
-1632 EEIELPLYTGRTTF
+1632 EEIELPFYTGRTTF

-1652 AEVVVK
+1652 EEVVVK
-1658 TTFVVKTFAVTVAES
+1658 TTFVIKTFAVTVAES

-1678 SVAGCDNLS
+1678 SVAGYDNLS
-1687 AVPYGARLTVTATP
+1687 
-1701 DAHYTLH
+1701 
-1708 KITANGIDITSA
+1708 
-1720 KSFVVTEATTIQ
+1720 
-1732 GEFVKET
+1732 
-1739 FAVTVAESA
+1739 
-1748 HGKLS
+1748 
-1753 VTGYDNLAAV
+1753 AV

-1776 KGYTLHKITANGTDI
+1776 KGYILHKITANGTDI
-1791 TSAKSFGVTEA
+1791 TSAKSFEVTEA
-1802 TKIQAEFKEDTALE
+1802 TTIRAEFKEDTALE

-1825 YPNPAKDV
+1825 YPNPTKDV
-1833 VFLSGSAAYAPVAI
+1833 VFLSGGAAYAPVAI

-1874 DGSYLV
+1874 EGSYLV

-1892 R
+1892 H

>member
-1 MTKLLHYVVLLC
+1 MNKLLHYVALFC
-13 LLTLVGWG
+13 LLSLVGWG

-28 GPVVVDGVLTSW
+28 GPVVEGGVLISW
-40 SGASGIVTIPDDV
+40 SGASGQVTIPDDV

-68 ALHLNKVRKVGKNAC
+68 ALHLNKVHKVGKNAC
-83 REMRSVI
+83 REMRSVV

-98 ILEDSALYRLGDPR
+98 ILEDSALYRLGNR
-112 NAWQFHEVDFPQLK
+112 HYAWQFHEADFPQLK

-133 AWALKPKFY
+133 AWALTPKFY
-142 TLPQVEEI
+142 TLPHVEEI

-177 AFPFSSPWGDGQCYI
+177 AFPFASPREEDQCYI

-202 MPATFPARIFTRV
+202 MPTTFPARIFTQV
-215 VQIDRST
+215 VRIDRST
-222 PIASVKITLRQGK
+222 PIASVKITLPQGANF
-235 HLEVAL
+235 ERAL
-241 PWVGSYTEGKVVG
+241 PWVGSYTKGKVVG

-268 RPVYSSQEPTYYVNE
+268 SPIRNSQEPTFYKFKG
-283 MMQWLKSAVADP
+283 MQWLKSAVADP

-307 RSPQAVMT
+307 CTPWAAMT
-315 QLDLSRATQLKK
+315 QLDLSKATQLKK
-327 LDLSYVSQSLFPDL
+327 LDLEDIPQSLLPDL

-349 LSLDGISGLEQLDLS
+349 LSLSGISGLEQLDLS
-364 HNPLKGLEIRSCDT
+364 RNSLKGLVIRSCDT

-386 SGLETLTINGC
+386 SGLETLTINRC

-450 PLLTNLRCSR
+450 PLLTDLRCSR

-466 HTPTTSEAL
+466 HTPTTGEAL

-534 VRDKNWKFY
+534 IRDKNWKFY

-549 MTGMIIKAD
+549 MTGMIVKAD

-613 TLPKLKRTLKDMPT
+613 DFPKLRYTWLEARLLDTHP
-627 SPSGYQDANEL
+627 GYSKWDEEMIIETDAYF
-638 GTISSAPFCTELYG
+638 STEVAG
-652 TPTRSFM
+652 NPG
-659 IRFMGSPL
+659 RFIGSRFYLCPL
-667 LEPVVGADGVLF
+667 LETVVGADGVLF
-679 FYPASK
+679 YYPKSK
-685 AVGKVILDPSIKT
+685 AVGKVTLDPSIKT
-698 ISYAAFDGCKQMTE
+698 ICYGAFESCEQMTE

-722 ARAFQDCSELAKVTL
+722 ARAFLGCSELAKVTL

-789 DQTAV
+789 GQTAV
-794 TALQFPSSLRRIGQY
+794 TALQFPGSLRRIGQY
-809 AFSKTG
+809 AFSRSG

-820 SLEGVTEIHTG
+820 SLEGITEIHPG
-831 AFFHCA
+831 AFLRCA

-842 LNVPSSV
+842 LNIPSSV
-849 TILSDGAF
+849 TLLGEGAF
-857 AQCSSL
+857 AQCPSL
-863 TSAFVGATISSVPS
+863 TSAFVGASIGSVPTY
-877 RLFDG
+877 LFDG

-890 MGSTIVTCNL
+890 MGSTIVACNL

-905 KQYLEPIAPQKL
+905 KEYLEPTAPQKL

-961 KNDPNRDYYDYFHD
+961 KNDPDRDYYDHFHD
-975 KYTYHPIESSAT
+975 NYTYHPIESSAT

-996 AGCSIVVKNGAQNVP
+996 AGCTIVVKNGAQNVP

-1016 PIGTKLTIYAQL
+1016 PIGTKLTIYAHL

-1036 LLFNGADLGGINRY
+1036 FLFNGADLGSINRY

-1056 PMTFSAEVADFTPEA
+1056 PMTFSAEVTDFTPEA

-1085 HAGDPLYFYFSDG
+1085 HAGDPLYFYFSNG
-1098 SNDTPISFAVDCG
+1098 NDTPISFAVDCG

-1118 TRMGG
+1118 TRKGG
-1123 SHFSG
+1123 SRFRG

-1143 KRPAHA
+1143 KRPAHD
-1149 PIRVIEVLQNV
+1149 PIRVIDVPQNV
-1160 AAIEWGH
+1160 AAIEWGY
-1167 VENITRL
+1167 VENITHFR
-1174 HIGHISGRNDA
+1174 IGYINARNDA
-1185 SLPWSTP
+1185 SLPWSTQ
-1192 HPSTLSELDLSKM
+1192 HHSTLSELDLSKM
-1205 TKLAYLGISRNAI
+1205 TKLAYLRISRNAI

-1223 TSNTKLTDL
+1223 TSNTELIDL

-1238 IVRQEDLKLPETL
+1238 IARQEDLKLPETL

-1257 SLPWKSIDPSAWQQ
+1257 YLPWKSFDPSAWQQ
-1271 IQSLRLTN
+1271 IKSLRLAN
-1279 MLSIEQL
+1279 MTSIEQL
-1286 DLSRNPNIEELHLYD
+1286 DLSRNPNIEELSLYD
-1301 AFDQLRSLVAS
+1301 AFNQLRSLVAS
-1312 PKLTI
+1312 PKLAI
-1317 LDCPTAIIPRMGAC
+1317 LNCPTARIPRMGAC

-1345 VAEKKLLL
+1345 IEGKKLLL
-1353 TYLKSDNPE
+1353 TYLKSENPE
-1362 HDEYFAV
+1362 QDEHFAI
-1369 RSYHVAHS
+1369 RSYHVVHS

-1385 GYAIKAYTGHFVPTD
+1385 GYAIRAYTGHFTSTD

-1415 ATCNNAK
+1415 ATCDNAK

-1436 PSTVAKGAKV
+1436 PGTVARGAKV
-1446 EIEYVYPA
+1446 EIEYVYPV

-1462 NGQRSTL
+1462 NGQNSAS
-1469 YQIGLRITNTDGQ
+1469 YHVNLRISAADGQ

-1501 TIPTAAVTL
+1501 IVPTAAVTL

-1518 QLVGTSEREF
+1518 GLVGTSEREF
-1528 ELGTKLT
+1528 ELGTELT

-1622 YNVDKWLVGA
+1622 YNVDKWLVGT
-1632 EEIELPLYTGRTTF
+1632 EEIELPFYTGRTTF

-1652 AEVVVK
+1652 EEVVVK
-1658 TTFVVKTFAVTVAES
+1658 TTFVIKTFAVTVAES

-1678 SVAGCDNLS
+1678 SVAGYDNLS
-1687 AVPYGARLTVTATP
+1687 
-1701 DAHYTLH
+1701 
-1708 KITANGIDITSA
+1708 
-1720 KSFVVTEATTIQ
+1720 
-1732 GEFVKET
+1732 
-1739 FAVTVAESA
+1739 
-1748 HGKLS
+1748 
-1753 VTGYDNLAAV
+1753 AV

-1776 KGYTLHKITANGTDI
+1776 KGYILHKITANGTDI
-1791 TSAKSFGVTEA
+1791 TSAKSFEVTEA
-1802 TKIQAEFKEDTALE
+1802 TTIRAEFKEDTALE

-1825 YPNPAKDV
+1825 YPNPTKDV
-1833 VFLSGSAAYAPVAI
+1833 VFLSGGAAYAPVAI

-1874 DGSYLV
+1874 EGSYLV

>member
-1 MTKLLHYVVLLC
+1 MNKLLHYVALFC
-13 LLTLVGWG
+13 LLSLVGWG

-28 GPVVVDGVLTSW
+28 GPVVEGGVLISW
-40 SGASGIVTIPDDV
+40 SGASGQVTIPDDV

-68 ALHLNKVRKVGKNAC
+68 ALHLNKVHKVGKNAC
-83 REMRSVI
+83 REMRSVV

-98 ILEDSALYRLGDPR
+98 ILEDSALYRLGNGWDAKR
-112 NAWQFHEVDFPQLK
+112 FHEADFPQLK

-133 AWALKPKFY
+133 AWALMPKFY
-142 TLPQVEEI
+142 ILPQVEEI
-150 GKEAFNKSAPWSV
+150 GKEAFNKRAPWSV

-177 AFPFSSPWGDGQCYI
+177 AFPFASPRGEDQCYI

-202 MPATFPARIFTRV
+202 MPTTFPARIFTQV
-215 VQIDRST
+215 VRIDRST
-222 PIASVKITLRQGK
+222 PIASVKITLPQGAN
-235 HLEVAL
+235 LERAL
-241 PWVGSYTEGKVVG
+241 PWVGSYTKGKVVG

-268 RPVYSSQEPTYYVNE
+268 SPIRNSQEPTFYKFKG
-283 MMQWLKSAVADP
+283 MQWLKSAVADP
-295 EIKVYGTDFDCF
+295 EIKVYGNDFDCF
-307 RSPQAVMT
+307 CTPSAVMT

-327 LDLSYVSQSLFPDL
+327 LNLKYIPQSLLPDL
-341 ASYSQLER
+341 ASLSQLER
-349 LSLDGISGLEQLDLS
+349 LSLSGISGLEQLDLS
-364 HNPLKGLEIRSCDT
+364 RNSLKWLEIRSCDT

-386 SGLETLTINGC
+386 SGLETLTISDC

-450 PLLTNLRCSR
+450 PLLTDLRCSR

-466 HTPTTSEAL
+466 HTPTTGEAL

-480 VAIAGNRIQ
+480 VAIASNRIQ

-578 IGKKAFIN
+578 IGEKAFIN

-613 TLPKLKRTLKDMPT
+613 TFPKLKRTLKDMPT
-627 SPSGYQDANEL
+627 SPSGYKDANEL

-679 FYPASK
+679 FYPKSK
-685 AVGKVILDPSIKT
+685 AVGKVTLDPSIKT

-789 DQTAV
+789 DQTAI
-794 TALQFPSSLRRIGQY
+794 TALQFPGSLRRIGQY

-837 SLAGA
+837 SLAGV

-849 TILSDGAF
+849 TILSNGAF

-900 IWRNS
+900 IWTNS
-905 KQYLEPIAPQKL
+905 KHLEPTAPQKL

-927 RICTWQNNPSGFG
+927 RICTWANMPPNYFG
-940 DPRKTL
+940 APRKTL

-961 KNDPNRDYYDYFHD
+961 KNDPNRN
-975 KYTYHPIESSAT
+975 YTYHPIESSAT

-996 AGCSIVVKNGAQNVP
+996 AGCTIVVKNGAQNVP

-1016 PIGTKLTIYAQL
+1016 PIGTKLTIYTHL

-1036 LLFNGADLGGINRY
+1036 FLFNGADLGSINRY

-1056 PMTFSAEVADFTPEA
+1056 PMTFSAEVTDFTPEA

-1085 HAGDPLYFYFSDG
+1085 HADDPLYFYISSG
-1098 SNDTPISFAVDCG
+1098 SEEALISFAVDCG

-1118 TRMGG
+1118 TRRWQ
-1123 SHFSG
+1123 SSFSG

-1143 KRPAHA
+1143 KRPAHD
-1149 PIRVIEVLQNV
+1149 PIRHIDVLQNV

-1174 HIGHISGRNDA
+1174 SIGYMNDRNDPN
-1185 SLPWSTP
+1185 LPWTTQ
-1192 HPSTLSELDLSKM
+1192 HHSTLSELDLSKM

-1223 TSNTKLTDL
+1223 TSNTELINL
-1232 VLKDLK
+1232 ALKDLK
-1238 IVRQEDLKLPETL
+1238 IARQEDLKLPETL

-1257 SLPWKSIDPSAWQQ
+1257 YLPWKSFDPSAWQQ
-1271 IQSLRLTN
+1271 IKSLRLAN
-1279 MLSIEQL
+1279 MTSIEQL
-1286 DLSRNPNIEELHLYD
+1286 DLSRNPNIEELSLYD
-1301 AFDQLRSLVAS
+1301 AFNQLRSLVAS
-1312 PKLTI
+1312 PKLAI
-1317 LDCPTAIIPRMGAC
+1317 LNCPTARIPRMGAC

-1345 VAEKKLLL
+1345 VEGKELFL
-1353 TYLKSDNPE
+1353 TYLKSENPE
-1362 HDEYFAV
+1362 QDEHFAI
-1369 RSYHVAHS
+1369 RSYHVVHS

-1385 GYAIKAYTGHFVPTD
+1385 GYAIRAYTGHFTSTD

-1415 ATCNNAK
+1415 ATCDNAK

-1436 PSTVAKGAKV
+1436 PGTVARGAKV
-1446 EIEYVYPA
+1446 EIEYVYPV
-1454 RFDATLTI
+1454 RFDAALTI
-1462 NGQRSTL
+1462 NGQNSAS
-1469 YQIGLRITNTDGQ
+1469 YHVDLRISAADGQ

-1501 TIPTAAVTL
+1501 IVPTAAVTL

-1518 QLVGTSEREF
+1518 GLVGTSEREF
-1528 ELGTKLT
+1528 ELGTELT

-1622 YNVDKWLVGA
+1622 YNVDKWLVGT
-1632 EEIELPLYTGRTTF
+1632 EEIELPFYTGRTTF

-1652 AEVVVK
+1652 EEVVVK
-1658 TTFVVKTFAVTVAES
+1658 TTFAIKTFAVTVAES

-1678 SVAGCDNLS
+1678 SVAGYDNLS
-1687 AVPYGARLTVTATP
+1687 AVPYGTRLTVTATP

-1708 KITANGIDITSA
+1708 KITANGTDITGA
-1720 KSFVVTEATTIQ
+1720 KSFEVTEETTIQ

-1739 FAVTVAESA
+1739 FAVTVAEST

-1753 VTGYDNLAAV
+1753 VAGYDNLSAV

-1776 KGYTLHKITANGTDI
+1776 KGYILHKITANGTDI
-1791 TSAKSFGVTEA
+1791 TSAKSFEVTEA
-1802 TKIQAEFKEDTALE
+1802 TTIRAEFKEDTALE

-1825 YPNPAKDV
+1825 YPNPTKDV
-1833 VFLSGSAAYAPVAI
+1833 VFLSGGAAYAPVAI

-1874 DGSYLV
+1874 EGSYLV

-1892 R
+1892 H

>member
-1 MTKLLHYVVLLC
+1 MNKLLHYVALFC
-13 LLTLVGWG
+13 LLSLVGWG

-28 GPVVVDGVLTSW
+28 GPVVEGGVLISW
-40 SGASGIVTIPDDV
+40 SGASGQVTIPDDV

-68 ALHLNKVRKVGKNAC
+68 ALHLNKVHKVGKNAC
-83 REMRSVI
+83 REMRSVV

-98 ILEDSALYRLGDPR
+98 ILEDSALYRLGNR
-112 NAWQFHEVDFPQLK
+112 HYAWQFHEADFPQLK

-133 AWALKPKFY
+133 AWALTPKFY
-142 TLPQVEEI
+142 TLPHVEEI

-177 AFPFSSPWGDGQCYI
+177 AFPFASPREEDQCYI

-202 MPATFPARIFTRV
+202 MPTTFPARIFTQV
-215 VQIDRST
+215 VRIDRST
-222 PIASVKITLRQGK
+222 PIASVKITLPQGANF
-235 HLEVAL
+235 ERAL
-241 PWVGSYTEGKVVG
+241 PWVGSYTKGKVVG

-268 RPVYSSQEPTYYVNE
+268 SPIRNSQEPTFYKFKG
-283 MMQWLKSAVADP
+283 MQWLKSAVADP

-307 RSPQAVMT
+307 CTPWAAMT
-315 QLDLSRATQLKK
+315 QLDLSKATQLKK
-327 LDLSYVSQSLFPDL
+327 LDLEDIPQSLLPDL

-349 LSLDGISGLEQLDLS
+349 LSLSGISGLEQLDLS
-364 HNPLKGLEIRSCDT
+364 RNSLKGLVIRSCDT

-386 SGLETLTINGC
+386 SGLETLTINRC

-450 PLLTNLRCSR
+450 PLLTDLRCSR

-466 HTPTTSEAL
+466 HTPTTGEAL

-534 VRDKNWKFY
+534 IRDKNWKFY

-549 MTGMIIKAD
+549 MTGMIVKAD

-613 TLPKLKRTLKDMPT
+613 DFPKLRYTWLEARLLDTHP
-627 SPSGYQDANEL
+627 GYSKWDEEMIIETDAYF
-638 GTISSAPFCTELYG
+638 STEVAG
-652 TPTRSFM
+652 NPG
-659 IRFMGSPL
+659 RFIGSRFYLCPL
-667 LEPVVGADGVLF
+667 LETVVGADGVLF
-679 FYPASK
+679 YYPKSK
-685 AVGKVILDPSIKT
+685 AVGKVTLDPSIKT
-698 ISYAAFDGCKQMTE
+698 ICYGAFESCEQMTE

-722 ARAFQDCSELAKVTL
+722 ARAFLGCSELAKVTL

-789 DQTAV
+789 GQTAV
-794 TALQFPSSLRRIGQY
+794 TALQFPGSLRRIGQY
-809 AFSKTG
+809 AFSRSG

-820 SLEGVTEIHTG
+820 SLEGITEIHPG
-831 AFFHCA
+831 AFLRCA

-842 LNVPSSV
+842 LNIPSSV
-849 TILSDGAF
+849 TLLGEGAF
-857 AQCSSL
+857 AQCPSL
-863 TSAFVGATISSVPS
+863 TSAFVGASIGSVPTY
-877 RLFDG
+877 LFDG

-890 MGSTIVTCNL
+890 MGSTIVACNL

-905 KQYLEPIAPQKL
+905 KEYLEPTAPQKL

-961 KNDPNRDYYDYFHD
+961 KNDPDRDYYDHFHD
-975 KYTYHPIESSAT
+975 NYTYHPIESSAT

-996 AGCSIVVKNGAQNVP
+996 AGCTIVVKNGAQNVP

-1016 PIGTKLTIYAQL
+1016 PIGTKLTIYAHL

-1036 LLFNGADLGGINRY
+1036 FLFNGADLGSINRY

-1056 PMTFSAEVADFTPEA
+1056 PMTFSAEVTDFTPEA

-1085 HAGDPLYFYFSDG
+1085 HAGDPLYFYFSNG
-1098 SNDTPISFAVDCG
+1098 NDTPISFAVDCG

-1118 TRMGG
+1118 TRKGG
-1123 SHFSG
+1123 SRFRG

-1143 KRPAHA
+1143 KRPAHD
-1149 PIRVIEVLQNV
+1149 PIRVIDVPQNV
-1160 AAIEWGH
+1160 AAIEWGY
-1167 VENITRL
+1167 VENITHFR
-1174 HIGHISGRNDA
+1174 IGYINARNDA
-1185 SLPWSTP
+1185 SLPWSTQ
-1192 HPSTLSELDLSKM
+1192 HHSTLSELDLSKM
-1205 TKLAYLGISRNAI
+1205 TKLAYLRISRNAI

-1223 TSNTKLTDL
+1223 TSNTELIDL

-1238 IVRQEDLKLPETL
+1238 IARQEDLKLPETL

-1257 SLPWKSIDPSAWQQ
+1257 YLPWKSFDPSAWQQ
-1271 IQSLRLTN
+1271 IKSLRLAN
-1279 MLSIEQL
+1279 MTSIEQL
-1286 DLSRNPNIEELHLYD
+1286 DLSRNPNIEELSLYD
-1301 AFDQLRSLVAS
+1301 AFNQLRSLVAS
-1312 PKLTI
+1312 PKLAI
-1317 LDCPTAIIPRMGAC
+1317 LNCPTARIPRMGAC

-1345 VAEKKLLL
+1345 IEGKKLLL
-1353 TYLKSDNPE
+1353 TYLKSENPE
-1362 HDEYFAV
+1362 QDEHFAI
-1369 RSYHVAHS
+1369 RSYHVVHS

-1385 GYAIKAYTGHFVPTD
+1385 GYAIRAYTGHFTSTD

-1415 ATCNNAK
+1415 ATCDNAK

-1436 PSTVAKGAKV
+1436 PGTVARGAKV
-1446 EIEYVYPA
+1446 EIEYVYPV

-1462 NGQRSTL
+1462 NGQNSAS
-1469 YQIGLRITNTDGQ
+1469 YHVNLRISAADGQ

-1501 TIPTAAVTL
+1501 IVPTAAVTL

-1518 QLVGTSEREF
+1518 GLVGTSEREF
-1528 ELGTKLT
+1528 ELGTELT

-1617 HPDAG
+1617 HSDAG
-1622 YNVDKWLVGA
+1622 YNVDKWLVGT
-1632 EEIELPLYTGRTTF
+1632 EEIELPFYTGRTTF

-1652 AEVVVK
+1652 EEVVVK
-1658 TTFVVKTFAVTVAES
+1658 TTFVIKTFAVTVAES

-1678 SVAGCDNLS
+1678 SVAGYDNLS
-1687 AVPYGARLTVTATP
+1687 
-1701 DAHYTLH
+1701 
-1708 KITANGIDITSA
+1708 
-1720 KSFVVTEATTIQ
+1720 
-1732 GEFVKET
+1732 
-1739 FAVTVAESA
+1739 
-1748 HGKLS
+1748 
-1753 VTGYDNLAAV
+1753 AV

-1776 KGYTLHKITANGTDI
+1776 KGYILHKITANGTDI
-1791 TSAKSFGVTEA
+1791 TSAKSFEVTEA
-1802 TKIQAEFKEDTALE
+1802 TTIRAEFKEDTALE

-1825 YPNPAKDV
+1825 YPNPTKDV
-1833 VFLSGSAAYAPVAI
+1833 VFLSGGAAYAPVAI

-1874 DGSYLV
+1874 EGSYLV

>member
-1 MTKLLHYVVLLC
+1 MNKLLHYVALFC
-13 LLTLVGWG
+13 LLSLVGWG

-28 GPVVVDGVLTSW
+28 GPVVEGGVLISW
-40 SGASGIVTIPDDV
+40 SGASGQVTIPDDV

-68 ALHLNKVRKVGKNAC
+68 ALHLNKVHKVGKNAC
-83 REMRSVI
+83 REMRSVV

-98 ILEDSALYRLGDPR
+98 ILEDSALYRLGNR
-112 NAWQFHEVDFPQLK
+112 HYALQFHEADFPQLK

-133 AWALKPKFY
+133 AWALTPKFY
-142 TLPQVEEI
+142 TLPHVEEI

-177 AFPFSSPWGDGQCYI
+177 AFPFASPWGQKRCHI

-202 MPATFPARIFTRV
+202 MPTTFPDRIFTQV
-215 VQIDRST
+215 VRIDRST
-222 PIASVKITLRQGK
+222 PIASVKITLPQGAN
-235 HLEVAL
+235 LERAL

-268 RPVYSSQEPTYYVNE
+268 SPIRNSQEPTYYVNE

-307 RSPQAVMT
+307 RSPRAVMT

-349 LSLDGISGLEQLDLS
+349 LSLYGISGLEQLDLS
-364 HNPLKGLEIRSCDT
+364 HNPLKRLEIRSCDT

-386 SGLETLTINGC
+386 SGLETLTISDC

-450 PLLTNLRCSR
+450 PLLTDLRCSR

-466 HTPTTSEAL
+466 HTPTTGEAL

-480 VAIAGNRIQ
+480 VAIASNRIQ

-578 IGKKAFIN
+578 IGEKAFIN

-613 TLPKLKRTLKDMPT
+613 TFPKLKRTLKDMPT
-627 SPSGYQDANEL
+627 SPSGYKDANEL

-679 FYPASK
+679 FYPKSK
-685 AVGKVILDPSIKT
+685 AVGKVTLDPSIKT

-789 DQTAV
+789 DQTAI
-794 TALQFPSSLRRIGQY
+794 TALQFPGSLRRIGQY

-837 SLAGA
+837 SLAGV

-849 TILSDGAF
+849 TILSNGAF

-900 IWRNS
+900 IWTNS
-905 KQYLEPIAPQKL
+905 KHLEPTAPQKL

-927 RICTWQNNPSGFG
+927 RICTWANMPPNYFG
-940 DPRKTL
+940 APRKTL

-961 KNDPNRDYYDYFHD
+961 KNDPNRN
-975 KYTYHPIESSAT
+975 YTYHPIESSAT

-996 AGCSIVVKNGAQNVP
+996 AGCTIVVKNGAQNVP

-1016 PIGTKLTIYAQL
+1016 PIGTKLTIYTHL

-1036 LLFNGADLGGINRY
+1036 FLFNGADLGSINRY

-1056 PMTFSAEVADFTPEA
+1056 PMTFSAEVTDFTPEA

-1085 HAGDPLYFYFSDG
+1085 HADDPLYFYISNG
-1098 SNDTPISFAVDCG
+1098 SEEALISFAVDCG

-1118 TRMGG
+1118 TRRWQ
-1123 SHFSG
+1123 SSFSG

-1137 VKVYEK
+1137 VKIYEK
-1143 KRPAHA
+1143 KRPAYA
-1149 PIRVIEVLQNV
+1149 PIRGIQVLQNV

-1174 HIGHISGRNDA
+1174 SIGYMNDRNDPN
-1185 SLPWSTP
+1185 LPWTTQ
-1192 HPSTLSELDLSKM
+1192 HHGALSELDLSKM
-1205 TKLAYLGISRNAI
+1205 TKLAYLGISRHTI

-1223 TSNTKLTDL
+1223 TSNTELINL
-1232 VLKDLK
+1232 ELKDLK
-1238 IVRQEDLKLPETL
+1238 IARQEDLKLPETL
-1251 PTIYIE
+1251 PTIYIQ
-1257 SLPWKSIDPSAWQQ
+1257 SLPWKSFDPSAWQQ
-1271 IQSLRLTN
+1271 IKSLGLGN
-1279 MLSIEQL
+1279 MTSIEQL
-1286 DLSRNPNIEELHLYD
+1286 DLSRNPNIEKLFLYGT
-1301 AFDQLRSLVAS
+1301 FDQLRSLVAS
-1312 PKLTI
+1312 PKLAI
-1317 LDCPTAIIPRMGAC
+1317 LNCPTARIPRMGAC

-1345 VAEKKLLL
+1345 VEGKELFL
-1353 TYLKSDNPE
+1353 TYLKSENPE
-1362 HDEYFAV
+1362 QDEHFAI
-1369 RSYHVAHS
+1369 RSYHVVHS

-1385 GYAIKAYTGHFVPTD
+1385 GYAIRAYTGHFTSTD

-1415 ATCNNAK
+1415 ATCDNAK

-1436 PSTVAKGAKV
+1436 PGTVARGAKV
-1446 EIEYVYPA
+1446 EIEYVYPV

-1462 NGQRSTL
+1462 NGQNSAS
-1469 YQIGLRITNTDGQ
+1469 YHVNLRISAADGQ

-1501 TIPTAAVTL
+1501 IVPTAAVTL

-1518 QLVGTSEREF
+1518 GLVGTSEREF
-1528 ELGTKLT
+1528 ELGTELT

-1622 YNVDKWLVGA
+1622 YNVDKWLVGT
-1632 EEIELPLYTGRTTF
+1632 EEIELPFYTGRTTF

-1652 AEVVVK
+1652 EEVVVK
-1658 TTFVVKTFAVTVAES
+1658 TTFAIKTFAVTVAES

-1678 SVAGCDNLS
+1678 SVAGYDNLS
-1687 AVPYGARLTVTATP
+1687 AVPYGTRLTVTATP

-1708 KITANGIDITSA
+1708 KITANGTDITGA
-1720 KSFVVTEATTIQ
+1720 KSFEVTEETTIQ

-1739 FAVTVAESA
+1739 FAVTVAEST

-1753 VTGYDNLAAV
+1753 VAGYDNLSAV

-1776 KGYTLHKITANGTDI
+1776 KGYILHKITANGTDI
-1791 TSAKSFGVTEA
+1791 TSAKSFEVTEA
-1802 TKIQAEFKEDTALE
+1802 TTIRAEFKEDTALE

-1825 YPNPAKDV
+1825 YPNPTKDV
-1833 VFLSGSAAYAPVAI
+1833 VFLSGGAAYAPVAI

-1859 TDAEGKARINIATLS
+1859 TDAEGKARINIETLS
-1874 DGSYLV
+1874 EGSYLV

-1892 R
+1892 H